1 MAVVGP
7 SVTGAV
13 SGEFLLAEPAALSPV
28 LQPVIDLDDGG
39 VAGYEALARVRHGY
53 PQLTPD
59 QMFRWARRNDRTNE
73 LDWMC
78 RCAAFRIAIE
88 QRVSPPMPLLVN
100 AEPAALDSG
109 APAALLADLQ
119 RARRQLRVVVEL
131 TERELADDPGQLF
144 RVVDSM
150 RALGW
155 EIAVDDVG
163 AEPISLAL
171 LPLLEP
177 DIIKLDRSL
186 IVDPTTP
193 DHARI
198 ALAVAA
204 EMDRTGASV
213 IVEGVETVEQL
224 EIARAW
230 GARYAQ
236 GFLWGR
242 PARNARTDLASA
254 PLPPGYARSPS
265 KAARQ
270 CGASASRRLVGDG
283 ELDALVQILLAAAAT
298 DQATVAIARWPSGLV
313 ADPWRREL
321 ARLARDAAFVGSATS
336 DNESCDVVVLSPSM
350 ATALSAQQTR
360 PAVWEVTVIHARSEV
375 IGRAQ
380 QLIRTVTRTG
390 AVLSHRPVPL
400 PRAASRTV
408 VPSGHDDRSAP
419 A

>member
-1 MAVVGP
+1 MGVAGP
-7 SVTGAV
+7 NVAGAV
-13 SGEFLLAEPAALSPV
+13 SGEFLLTEPRALCPV
-28 LQPVIDLDDGG
+28 LQPVIDLDAVA

-59 QMFRWARRNDRTNE
+59 QMFRWARRHDRTNE
-73 LDWMC
+73 LDWLC
-78 RCAAFRIAIE
+78 RCAAFRVAIK
-88 QRVSPPMPLLVN
+88 QQLTPPMPLLVN

-109 APAALLADLQ
+109 APANLLADLQ
-119 RARRQLRVVVEL
+119 NARRQLRIVVEL
-131 TERELADDPGQLF
+131 TERELADNPGQLF

-177 DIIKLDRSL
+177 DIIKLDRML
-186 IVDPTTP
+186 IAEPTTP
-193 DHARI
+193 EHARI

-204 EMDRTGASV
+204 EMDRTGAAV

-242 PARNARTDLASA
+242 PEHRPRTDLPPS
-254 PLPPGYARSPS
+254 PLPM
-265 KAARQ
+265 AARPALI
-270 CGASASRRLVGDG
+270 GNARRDAAPASTRLVSDG
-283 ELDALVQILLAAAAT
+283 ELDALVRVLLAAAVT
-298 DQATVAIARWPSGLV
+298 DRATVAIARWPAGVV

-321 ARLARDAAFVGSATS
+321 ARLASHAAFVGSATS
-336 DNESCDVVVLSPSM
+336 DDGSCDVVVLSPSM
-350 ATALSAQQTR
+350 STALSVR
-360 PAVWEVTVIHARSEV
+360 PGRASTWEAILTYARTEV
-375 IGRAQ
+375 IRRGQ

-390 AVLSHRPVPL
+390 AVLSHHALPAQRPP
-400 PRAASRTV
+400 AGID
-408 VPSGHDDRSAP
+408 VPSGHDDR
-419 A
+419 